1 MTVSHSLKSPETK
14 EEWQAY
20 HDIRRMVLFENR
32 GAFNVYDENHPDE
45 FKKGHY
51 PLVLIVDGQVE
62 GVIRVDIDDARVAI
76 FRRVAIR
83 QELQRRG
90 HGRILLSLAEKF
102 ASERGCDSIQS
113 FVDKDAVGFYE
124 KCGFAKQDH
133 RSVSSK
139 SVLMSKRLCK

>member
-1 MTVSHSLKSPETK
+1 MTGSHSLKAPETT

-20 HDIRRMVLFENR
+20 HDIRRIVLFENR

-45 FKKGHY
+45 FKERHY
-51 PLVLIVDGQVE
+51 PLVLIVDGQVN

-124 KCGFAKQDH
+124 KCGYAKHDPAP
-133 RSVSSK
+133 RNSK
-139 SVLMSKRLCK
+139 SVLMSRKLA